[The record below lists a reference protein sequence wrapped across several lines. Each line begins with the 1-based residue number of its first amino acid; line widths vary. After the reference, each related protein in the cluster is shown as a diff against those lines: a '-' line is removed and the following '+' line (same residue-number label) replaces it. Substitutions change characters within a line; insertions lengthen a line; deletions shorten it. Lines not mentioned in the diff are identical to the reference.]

1 MGPGLKE
8 EQTKRG
14 SKCFKLNFVFFLLNI
29 SSFFVPVTGYV
40 LRSCHISYSTAI
52 CSKRRLTAVPQD
64 IPSTV
69 KGLDLYGNKISKI
82 QVSDFK
88 KLSNLTELNL
98 KWNIISEIDT
108 GSFTNLN
115 SLKML
120 NLNDNKLTGLGDNV
134 FDGLGSLTHL
144 RMNRN
149 QIKTVASTSF
159 KSLTNLMV
167 LDISVNK
174 LYRITNV
181 HTILQHLPNLLELSV
196 ANNNLTSFQ
205 SWELTNSSLKLGQL
219 DLSQNPIG
227 DFRITA
233 DVFPNLTW
241 LNTGGSS
248 KRHHMKWD
256 VRNKTFLRRVSTFDI
271 SGLQIPS
278 EDMKTILG
286 TFNSS
291 LTTVKM
297 NDMKRTYLRA
307 LINISCSI
315 PTVSSLQLR
324 SNNLFFMSSN
334 LLSLCFKVTEL
345 DLADNSM
352 KNIKDDAFKHL
363 QGIKVLA
370 LNHNRLSSVPAAIR
384 NLPALEEL
392 DLSKNNITTLGCQ
405 DFANLTKLRQLSLHQ
420 NSISALQGCVF
431 KDLIHLEV
439 LKLQNN
445 SISKLNDAFIK
456 YLPNLRQLHLNSNK
470 LTAIKHGEF
479 RGLRSL
485 QNLSLHD
492 NQITVLEKECF
503 TGLRNLMAIQLQ
515 MNHIKRHKDYKDSF
529 RDLINL
535 KRLDLSH
542 NSIKYIESSALPDPP
557 FSHLSNLERLA
568 FTGNHRRVKSQL
580 PCNFLQGLTNLLDFT
595 GRNLQL
601 LSLHKD
607 TFNHTPK
614 LQKLDISSNELMDLS
629 SELFYPI
636 RNLKS
641 LYISRINLGSLDF
654 FKDANLTKLEFLQA
668 RRNQF
673 SVFSEEV
680 LESMPALAYLDLQGN
695 SFTCDCDNAWFL
707 KWTENNQQTQVSD
720 AYNFVCNYPPHL
732 KGMKLL
738 KLDVRSCTV
747 DTEFICFIS
756 TTCTILVFMVAS
768 FTYHFLRWYLA
779 YAYYIFLAFLF
790 DTKHKNKQA
799 PNQYDAFISYNTHDE
814 PWVIRQL
821 LPKLEGEQGW
831 RLCLHHRDF
840 EPGKPIIDN
849 ITDAIYGS
857 RKTICVISHR
867 YLESEWCS
875 REIQVASFRLFD
887 EQKDV
892 LILVFLEDIPT
903 TQLSPYYRMRK
914 LLKRQTYLSWPRASE
929 HPELFWEKLRQAM
942 KTREDLGEDE
952 LNLTVTDKP

>member
-1 MGPGLKE
+1 
-8 EQTKRG
+8 
-14 SKCFKLNFVFFLLNI
+14 
-29 SSFFVPVTGYV
+29 
-40 LRSCHISYSTAI
+40 
-52 CSKRRLTAVPQD
+52 
-64 IPSTV
+64 
-69 KGLDLYGNKISKI
+69 
-82 QVSDFK
+82 
-88 KLSNLTELNL
+88 
-98 KWNIISEIDT
+98 
-108 GSFTNLN
+108 
-115 SLKML
+115 ML

-324 SNNLFFMSSN
+324 SNNLFFVSSN

-405 DFANLTKLRQLSLHQ
+405 DFTNLTKLRQLSLHQ

-431 KDLIHLEV
+431 KDLIHLEL

-641 LYISRINLGSLDF
+641 LYISRISLGSLDF

-732 KGMKLL
+732 K
-738 KLDVRSCTV
+738 
-747 DTEFICFIS
+747 
-756 TTCTILVFMVAS
+756 A
-768 FTYHFLRWYLA
+768 
-779 YAYYIFLAFLF
+779 
-790 DTKHKNKQA
+790 
-799 PNQYDAFISYNTHDE
+799 
-814 PWVIRQL
+814 
-821 LPKLEGEQGW
+821 
-831 RLCLHHRDF
+831 
-840 EPGKPIIDN
+840 
-849 ITDAIYGS
+849 
-857 RKTICVISHR
+857 
-867 YLESEWCS
+867 
-875 REIQVASFRLFD
+875 
-887 EQKDV
+887 
-892 LILVFLEDIPT
+892 
-903 TQLSPYYRMRK
+903 
-914 LLKRQTYLSWPRASE
+914 
-929 HPELFWEKLRQAM
+929 
-942 KTREDLGEDE
+942 
-952 LNLTVTDKP
+952 